1 MTRPP
6 DAAVV
11 GGGPNGL
18 AAALILLQAGLAVD
32 VYEGAP
38 VIGGGCRTEQLT
50 MPGFLHDVCASGHP
64 LAASSPFLRGLGKLK
79 RPYRL
84 LTPPVAMA
92 HPLDGGRAVCVGGS
106 VAQTAA
112 GLGAD
117 GRSYQRLMS
126 PLVRNAEE
134 IVATFMRPLRSVPR
148 HPFKVIPFGLEGLL
162 PASVLGR
169 SLRTEE
175 GKAWLAGV
183 AAHSTAPLSRP
194 LTGAYGLWFTIL
206 AHAYGWPVVEGG
218 SAELTKALA
227 AEIVSR
233 GGRVETG
240 RWVRHIA
247 DLPSAQVVLLDVSP
261 AQLITMAG
269 SRLPARYVQA
279 LRRFHYGPGVCK
291 VDWAL
296 AGPVP
301 WQAASCRSAGTVHL
315 GGPMTEIAASES
327 DVAHGRHPDRPF
339 SIIVQAGVIDSSRA
353 PQGKQALYGYCHVP
367 NGSTRNMANQIE
379 AQIERFAPG
388 FRDLILARSVRTA
401 VDDHIIPQAC
411 AHVIPQVLAYVCFT

>member
-1 MTRPP
+1 MRR
-6 DAAVV
+6 
-11 GGGPNGL
+11 G
-18 AAALILLQAGLAVD
+18 
-32 VYEGAP
+32 
-38 VIGGGCRTEQLT
+38 
-50 MPGFLHDVCASGHP
+50 
-64 LAASSPFLRGLGKLK
+64 LAASSPFLRGLGQLK

-148 HPFKVIPFGLEGLL
+148 HPVKVIPFGLEGLL
-162 PASVLGR
+162 PASV
-169 SLRTEE
+169 
-175 GKAWLAGV
+175 
-183 AAHSTAPLSRP
+183 
-194 LTGAYGLWFTIL
+194 
-206 AHAYGWPVVEGG
+206 
-218 SAELTKALA
+218 
-227 AEIVSR
+227 
-233 GGRVETG
+233 
-240 RWVRHIA
+240 
-247 DLPSAQVVLLDVSP
+247 LDVSP

-301 WQAASCRSAGTVHL
+301 WQAAACRSAGTVHL
-315 GGPMTEIAASES
+315 GGTMTEIAASES
-327 DVAHGRHPDRPF
+327 DVAYGRHPDRPF

-367 NGSTRNMANQIE
+367 NGSTRNMAVS
-379 AQIERFAPG
+379 RFSRPIAGRYSRRGRGVPQVVEKARPDRPGGGRGRDAAPV
-388 FRDLILARSVRTA
+388 RSVA
-401 VDDHIIPQAC
+401 WM
-411 AHVIPQVLAYVCFT
+411 